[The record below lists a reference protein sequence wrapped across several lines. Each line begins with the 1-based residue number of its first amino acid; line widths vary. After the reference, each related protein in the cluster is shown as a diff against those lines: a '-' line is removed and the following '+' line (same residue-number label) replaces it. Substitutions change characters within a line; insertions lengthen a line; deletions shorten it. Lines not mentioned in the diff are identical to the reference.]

1 MMAMNHRLNRSH
13 NAYTRPEMRM
23 VNIEISEDFF
33 QRIDETSER
42 QMLEGEIA
50 KLGLEAY
57 AARKRGDF
65 VIEMQLRAKIN
76 KLLERRLKMK
86 NYAFNR

>member
-1 MMAMNHRLNRSH
+1 MPIQYLKR
-13 NAYTRPEMRM
+13 RM

-33 QRIDETSER
+33 QRLDKASER
-42 QMLEGEIA
+42 QVLEEEIT
-50 KLGLEAY
+50 KLGHEAY

-65 VIEMQLRAKIN
+65 VIEMELRAKMN

-86 NYAFNR
+86 NYAFYR

>member
-1 MMAMNHRLNRSH
+1 
-13 NAYTRPEMRM
+13 M

-33 QRIDETSER
+33 QRLDWASER
-42 QMLEGEIA
+42 QVLEGEIT

-65 VIEMQLRAKIN
+65 VIEMELRAKMN
-76 KLLERRLKMK
+76 KLLERRSKMK
-86 NYAFNR
+86 NHAFNR

>member
-1 MMAMNHRLNRSH
+1 MDHRLNRSH
-13 NAYTRPEMRM
+13 DVYTRPETRM
-23 VNIEISEDFF
+23 VTIEISEDFF
-33 QRIDETSER
+33 QRLDWASER
-42 QMLEGEIA
+42 KVLEGEIT

-65 VIEMQLRAKIN
+65 VIEMELRAKMN
-76 KLLERRLKMK
+76 KLLERRSKMQ